1 MVSCVQFSWR
11 WRKFSATWGQS
22 LGDWPLRRTLAKRS
36 SPRGVPC
43 QGLVARKSSCETS
56 LLTLVSKGRIFPSS
70 REQKRPRWGGYSPHL
85 SYSKAPLML
94 PRGPLRMHRH
104 QQVPSETPEAG
115 RPWLEYQPPKASYL
129 TLRALPS
136 LKKRSNSF
144 ESLNEI
150 T

>member
-1 MVSCVQFSWR
+1 M
-11 WRKFSATWGQS
+11 
-22 LGDWPLRRTLAKRS
+22 
-36 SPRGVPC
+36 
-43 QGLVARKSSCETS
+43 ARKSSWETS

-70 REQKRPRWGGYSPHL
+70 REQKRPTGGGYSPHF

-94 PRGPLRMHRH
+94 PRGPLRMHQH
-104 QQVPSETPEAG
+104 QQVSSETPEAG

-150 T
+150 IQFKKKKTVLVFSILYVSIVFQKYFVNSKETSR